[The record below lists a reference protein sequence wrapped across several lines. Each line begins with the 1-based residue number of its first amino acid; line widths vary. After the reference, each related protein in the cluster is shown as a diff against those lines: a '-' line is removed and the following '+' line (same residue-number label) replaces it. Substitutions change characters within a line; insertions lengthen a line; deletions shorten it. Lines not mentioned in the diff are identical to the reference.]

1 MRNERVHTVET
12 NMCCWQENC
21 DHGTKEIVIRN
32 GWNKN
37 GEREYEERAANVDQ
51 VKYGQ
56 EYEKPRKGVSV
67 G

>member
-1 MRNERVHTVET
+1 
-12 NMCCWQENC
+12 MCCWQENC

-51 VKYGQ
+51 VKYRQ
-56 EYEKPRKGVSV
+56 EYEKARKEVSV